1 MPSPDLIVPLPV
13 NRFPN
18 KLIPDVPN
26 NILKNPPFYFFALFL
41 YFLLRFFI
49 NKSDSLRYL
58 TIFMKSFIISF
69 EIINAIVQQAK
80 SEGRPDPNILLW
92 IVESAADAAPVNSNG
107 IKTLLAML

>member
-1 MPSPDLIVPLPV
+1 
-13 NRFPN
+13 
-18 KLIPDVPN
+18 
-26 NILKNPPFYFFALFL
+26 
-41 YFLLRFFI
+41 
-49 NKSDSLRYL
+49 
-58 TIFMKSFIISF
+58 MKSFIISF